1 METKLTAFRIDH
13 TDVILQDYEDGKG
26 KIIISNDDRDYN
38 LSYYWGSMGEG
49 YDLSKFILK
58 TNDGYLINK
67 LGQRHDDG
75 PIDIKK
81 TMAAVRRFV
90 KNESPWRFFYSPKM
104 DKELRYEL
112 SEIQKYTHDS
122 RDFVDRMMAIDMCYI
137 ADDDVYD
144 RGECFFNDTIEMLKT
159 EPWHF
164 IINEEPQVNVWLVK
178 FLPKVREYLKKES
191 EACHA

>member
-1 METKLTAFRIDH
+1 MTNKITHFRIDY
-13 TDVILQDYEDGKG
+13 TDVILQDYGDGKG

-81 TMAAVRRFV
+81 TMAAVR
-90 KNESPWRFFYSPKM
+90 KYIKEDTEWRFYYSPED
-104 DKELRYEL
+104 DKYLRNAL
-112 SEIQKYTHDS
+112 NDIQRYTHDS
-122 RDFVDRMMAIDMCYI
+122 RDFVDRMTNLDNTMSYSGIN
-137 ADDDVYD
+137 DVYN
-144 RGECFFNDTIEMLKT
+144 RGKAPFDGMIYALST

-164 IINEEPQVNVWLVK
+164 IINEEPQVNAWLGK
-178 FLPKVREYLKKES
+178 FLPKVREFLKKEK
-191 EACHA
+191 EE